1 MSDRHEVISA
11 FLDDEAFDGNALA
24 QALSEPAGREVL
36 LDLVALRHLVR
47 TEGKEAAALTA
58 PTLWRSSLRAL
69 VAVAALVVAL
79 VGGYLVGARR
89 TESEM
94 SAAPPATRVVQA
106 PAAWKDVP
114 SGRMP

>member
-11 FLDDEAFDGNALA
+11 FLDDEPFDANALA
-24 QALSEPAGREVL
+24 QALSEPSGREL
-36 LDLVALRHLVR
+36 LIDLLALRHLVR
-47 TEGKEAAALTA
+47 TEGKEAAVLTA
-58 PTLWRSSLRAL
+58 PTSWPSSLRAL
-69 VAVAALVVAL
+69 VAVAAVLVAL
-79 VGGYLVGARR
+79 VGGYLVGQRR
-89 TESEM
+89 SESAM